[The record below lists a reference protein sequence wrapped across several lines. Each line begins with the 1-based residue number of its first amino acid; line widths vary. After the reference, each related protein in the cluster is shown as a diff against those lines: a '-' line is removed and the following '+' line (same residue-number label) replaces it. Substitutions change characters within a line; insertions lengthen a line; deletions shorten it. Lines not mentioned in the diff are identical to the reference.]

1 MKMNHPLIS
10 KSRIDYLGPI
20 NVHIVILLSA
30 SKLLLRITSLVK
42 RLFFNLSTLSLLS
55 KHGPNANGAVVLVLV
70 EEGAIIRLIF
80 GIYVISIDN
89 NTFLTARFS
98 RSFGMNKLRRIRL
111 HSASTTIS
119 LISQKI
125 PTLLF
130 WTLGPAYL
138 SFPPRWQ
145 LISS

>member
-10 KSRIDYLGPI
+10 KSPIDYFGPT

-30 SKLLLRITSLVK
+30 SKLLLRIISWVK
-42 RLFFNLSTLSLLS
+42 RLSFNLSTLSLLS

-70 EEGAIIRLIF
+70 EGIRLIF

-98 RSFGMNKLRRIRL
+98 KSFGMNKLRRIRL
-111 HSASTTIS
+111 HSALTTIS
-119 LISQKI
+119 LTSPKI

-130 WTLGPAYL
+130 WTLGSASL